1 MRPRDALA
9 AHGRG
14 EFEMIFPTIRNL
26 ETVAHFASARDV
38 VAYAN
43 SLVDVARIEPRIVM
57 REDRPVI
64 LIPGDEGFED

>member
-1 MRPRDALA
+1 
-9 AHGRG
+9 
-14 EFEMIFPTIRNL
+14 
-26 ETVAHFASARDV
+26 VAHFASARDV